1 MSLTPATGQ
10 QASTQQT
17 QSSTQQTTVQ
27 QTIVPSTVVQQTPS
41 QQLIAQQAQ
50 RNPARQVGL
59 PARGQQIGTGTG
71 LSITLD
77 YLTSLRH
84 DDNLRLT
91 DPSLGSTTWWE
102 NTLALNVLKQTSD
115 STLSFDLSGLYR
127 IANEP
132 IIGSDSSFSDPLARL
147 DYQRRRANSQ
157 LGLLLE
163 YRERDL
169 AFNRSLTDTN
179 LDGVIDIADVIGTI
193 GDQVDTRGDLDWQ
206 VGLNDPLGFQFIYS
220 HRERS
225 YTNTIDPNLF
235 ENRSDDFSAITT
247 FRFSPVFQ
255 GNLRVDYSDF
265 VAEDNVRTDQQ
276 TTVVAVGGTYDISP
290 ITTISAN
297 IGYSQVDDTQ
307 RATNTSNVSEDFV
320 WDFAWTKTLPDGT
333 ADFQIDQIFGVN
345 GSRINATAGRS
356 FQRPNGVLSINAGLT
371 RGPFDEVTPIG
382 QIDYSYRLAS
392 SQIGATVQRRVAT
405 STQSLETRQT
415 VAFLTYDYFINPL
428 SGLSFSLNYID
439 QEDEG
444 SGPTNPRERST
455 FTASYTRAITKDW
468 AMNVGYQYERD
479 DQNGFT
485 ATSDSVFVTLG
496 RRFTLKP

>member
-1 MSLTPATGQ
+1 M
-10 QASTQQT
+10 
-17 QSSTQQTTVQ
+17 QQTTVA
-27 QTIVPSTVVQQTPS
+27 STVVQQTPS
-41 QQLIAQQAQ
+41 QQLIAQRAQ
-50 RNPARQVGL
+50 RNPARRVGL
-59 PARGQQIGTGTG
+59 PTGQQLGTGTG
-71 LSITLD
+71 LSVTLD
-77 YLTSLRH
+77 YLSSLRH

-102 NTLALNVLKQTSD
+102 NTLALNVLKQTAD
-115 STLSFDLSGLYR
+115 SRLSFDLSGLYR

-132 IIGSDSSFSDPLARL
+132 IIGTDSSFSDPLARL
-147 DYQRRRANSQ
+147 DYQRTRSNSQ

-163 YRERDL
+163 YSERDL

-206 VGLNDPLGFQFIYS
+206 TGLNDPLGFQFTYS

-235 ENRSDDFSAITT
+235 ENRIDDYSATAF

-255 GNLRVDYSDF
+255 SDLRIAYSEF
-265 VAEDNVRTDQQ
+265 AAEDSVRTDEQ
-276 TTVVAVGGTYDISP
+276 TTVVSIGGTYDVSP
-290 ITTISAN
+290 ITTINAS

-307 RATNTSNVSEDFV
+307 RATNTTTVTEDFV
-320 WDFAWTKTLPDGT
+320 WSFAWTKTLPDGS
-333 ADFQIDQIFGVN
+333 ADFQIDQLFGVN

-356 FQRPNGVLSINAGLT
+356 YQRPNSVLSFNAGFT

-382 QIDYSYRLAS
+382 QIDYRYQLAS
-392 SQIGATVQRRVAT
+392 SQLGATLQRRVAT

-415 VAFLTYDYFINPL
+415 VAFLTYDYFINQV
-428 SGLSFSLNYID
+428 SGLSFTVNYID

-444 SGPTNPRERST
+444 PGPTNPRDRST
-455 FTASYTRAITKDW
+455 FTASYTRAITRDW
-468 AMNVGYQYERD
+468 ALNVGYQYERD
-479 DQNGFT
+479 DQNGFA